1 MENEPES
8 VTDTRVR
15 LYRKALAQL
24 REENEA
30 KEREAQLT
38 EEAEATR
45 KERDEPA
52 GSAHTTADEN
62 SDKA

>member
-1 MENEPES
+1 MENKQES

-15 LYRKALAQL
+15 LYRKALSPL

-45 KERDEPA
+45 KEQDETGRQRPHDC
-52 GSAHTTADEN
+52 GRE
-62 SDKA
+62 